1 MIDFRPSSALLLM
14 IIIAGA
20 IAIRIMVRRKH
31 EPRNNHELRK
41 KSLKQL
47 VTWIFFAIMA
57 IFFIWLEIT

>member
-1 MIDFRPSSALLLM
+1 MEFRPSSALLLM

-47 VTWIFFAIMA
+47 ITWILFAVGA
-57 IFFIWLEIT
+57 IFFIWLELT